1 MASVVKAESPEEV
14 ESAIE
19 AAALPAGSSSI
30 KKNSA
35 FNVSL
40 NAYIGGYFGRS
51 SNSTDQIDGDNS
63 TIGVTAPIGLAF
75 SFGLGHYKNGNSIGS
90 LSLYGTL
97 IDVGAIAGYRL
108 NDDSTALDQK
118 VTLNDIFTPGGYLVY
133 GIGLPVKW
141 LSYVPLSVGYGWQYG
156 SKLYYKT
163 SEGKLA
169 ISDKSRWRSNWF
181 IGIDIPLANFW
192 TRNYKK

>member
-1 MASVVKAESPEEV
+1 M
-14 ESAIE
+14 
-19 AAALPAGSSSI
+19 PAGSSSI
-30 KKNSA
+30 KKNTA

-51 SNSTDQIDGDNS
+51 VNTTDEIDGNNS
-63 TIGVTAPIGLAF
+63 KVGVTAPIGIAVSL
-75 SFGLGHYKNGNSIGS
+75 GLGHYKKNGPPVGA
-90 LSLYGTL
+90 LSLFASL

-133 GIGLPVKW
+133 GIGLPFKG
-141 LSYVPLSVGYGWQYG
+141 LSYVPLSIGYGWQYG
-156 SKLYYKT
+156 SKLYNKKD
-163 SEGKLA
+163 GKLS

-181 IGIDIPLANFW
+181 ITVDIPLANFW
-192 TRNYKK
+192 TKNYK